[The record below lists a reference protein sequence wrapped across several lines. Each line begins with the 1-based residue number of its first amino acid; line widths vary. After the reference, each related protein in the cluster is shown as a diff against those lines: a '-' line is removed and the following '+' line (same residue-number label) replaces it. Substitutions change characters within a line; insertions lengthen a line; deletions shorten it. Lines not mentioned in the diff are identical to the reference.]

1 MSSVDTQAPGP
12 ETFDVAM
19 ARLLK
24 AFSDVV
30 DTVAKALRECIAR
43 GFRDT
48 DRVIRKLMKALD
60 PRWQRRRH
68 RAIARSRRNNLYL
81 KSIGRCR

>member
-1 MSSVDTQAPGP
+1 MSSIDPETLDP

-30 DTVAKALRECIAR
+30 ETVAKALRECIAR
-43 GFRDT
+43 GFRDA
-48 DRVIRKLMKALD
+48 DRIVRKLMKALD
-60 PRWQRRRH
+60 PRWRRRRR
-68 RAIARSRRNNLYL
+68 RALARSRRNNLYL

>member
-1 MSSVDTQAPGP
+1 MSSADTQ
-12 ETFDVAM
+12 TFSVAM

-30 DTVAKALRECIAR
+30 ETVAEAFRECIAR
-43 GFRDT
+43 GFRDA
-48 DRVIRKLMKALD
+48 DRIMRKLMKALD
-60 PRWQRRRH
+60 PRWQRP
-68 RAIARSRRNNLYL
+68 RRNNLYL

>member
-1 MSSVDTQAPGP
+1 MSSIDP
-12 ETFDVAM
+12 ETFSVAM

-30 DTVAKALRECIAR
+30 ETVAEALRERIAR
-43 GFRDT
+43 GFRDA
-48 DRVIRKLMKALD
+48 DRIVRKLMKKLD
-60 PRWQRRRH
+60 PRWQRRRR
-68 RAIARSRRNNLYL
+68 RALARSRRNNLYL

>member
-1 MSSVDTQAPGP
+1 MSSADT
-12 ETFDVAM
+12 ETFSVAM

-30 DTVAKALRECIAR
+30 ETVAEALRECIAR
-43 GFRDT
+43 GFRDA
-48 DRVIRKLMKALD
+48 DRIMRKLMKKLD
-60 PRWQRRRH
+60 PRWQRRRC
-68 RAIARSRRNNLYL
+68 RALARSRRNNLYL

>member
-1 MSSVDTQAPGP
+1 MSSIDP
-12 ETFDVAM
+12 ETFSVAM

-30 DTVAKALRECIAR
+30 ETVAEALRECIAR
-43 GFRDT
+43 RFRDA
-48 DRVIRKLMKALD
+48 DRIMRKLMKKLD
-60 PRWQRRRH
+60 PMWQRRRR
-68 RAIARSRRNNLYL
+68 RALARSRRNNLYL

>member
-1 MSSVDTQAPGP
+1 MSSIDP
-12 ETFDVAM
+12 ETFSASM

-30 DTVAKALRECIAR
+30 ETVAEALRECIAR
-43 GFRDT
+43 GFRDA
-48 DRVIRKLMKALD
+48 DRVMRKHMKKLD
-60 PRWQRRRH
+60 PRWQRRRR
-68 RAIARSRRNNLYL
+68 RALARSRRNNLYL

>member
-1 MSSVDTQAPGP
+1 MSSADT
-12 ETFDVAM
+12 ETFSVAM

-30 DTVAKALRECIAR
+30 ETVAEALRECIAR
-43 GFRDT
+43 GFRDAN
-48 DRVIRKLMKALD
+48 RIMRKLMKKLD
-60 PRWQRRRH
+60 PRWQRRRR
-68 RAIARSRRNNLYL
+68 RALARSRRNNLYL

>member
-1 MSSVDTQAPGP
+1 MSSVDP
-12 ETFDVAM
+12 ETFSVAM

-30 DTVAKALRECIAR
+30 ETVVEALRECIAR
-43 GFRDT
+43 GFRDA
-48 DRVIRKLMKALD
+48 DRIMRKLMKALD
-60 PRWQRRRH
+60 PRWQRRRR
-68 RAIARSRRNNLYL
+68 RALARSRRNNLYL

>member
-1 MSSVDTQAPGP
+1 MSSADT
-12 ETFDVAM
+12 ETFSVAM

-30 DTVAKALRECIAR
+30 ETVAEALRECIAR
-43 GFRDT
+43 WFRAA
-48 DRVIRKLMKALD
+48 DRIMRKLD
-60 PRWQRRRH
+60 PRWQRRRR
-68 RAIARSRRNNLYL
+68 RALARSRRNNLYL